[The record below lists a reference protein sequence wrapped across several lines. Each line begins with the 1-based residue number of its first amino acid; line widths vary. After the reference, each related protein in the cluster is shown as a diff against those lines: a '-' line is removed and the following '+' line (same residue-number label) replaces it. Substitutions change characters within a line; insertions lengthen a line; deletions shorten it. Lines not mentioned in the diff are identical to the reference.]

1 MEDLISIIEKCIK
14 AKNEKGYSY
23 EYLAD
28 QTGISKSTIE
38 RIFKTKGAG
47 CRYDSVAPIANFL
60 ACVDE
65 PTPSSPKALEAQN
78 PLGTNE
84 MIDWYKEIIKERREE
99 NERLKA
105 ENIELNDRLKAVNK
119 ELREEFNGVM
129 AENKREHAIQIKGLK
144 RNNAWLVVAVIGL
157 TILIFLALILDIFVL
172 TNKGWFIK

>member
-65 PTPSSPKALEAQN
+65 PTPASENKLEAQN
-78 PLGTNE
+78 PLPTNE
-84 MIDWYKEIIKERREE
+84 MIEWYKEIIKERREE
-99 NERLKA
+99 NERLK
-105 ENIELNDRLKAVNK
+105 EEIK
-119 ELREEFNGVM
+119 ELK
-129 AENKREHAIQIKGLK
+129 AENKQNVRNLEKTNKILIVGVVLLLMILTGLFVVDFFLI
-144 RNNAWLVVAVIGL
+144 NNA
-157 TILIFLALILDIFVL
+157 
-172 TNKGWFIK
+172 GWFIR

>member
-84 MIDWYKEIIKERREE
+84 MIEWYKEIIKERREE
-99 NERLKA
+99 NERLK
-105 ENIELNDRLKAVNK
+105 EEIK
-119 ELREEFNGVM
+119 ELK
-129 AENKREHAIQIKGLK
+129 AENKQNVRNLEKTNKILIIGVVLLLMILTGLFVVDFFLI
-144 RNNAWLVVAVIGL
+144 NNA
-157 TILIFLALILDIFVL
+157 
-172 TNKGWFIK
+172 GWFIK